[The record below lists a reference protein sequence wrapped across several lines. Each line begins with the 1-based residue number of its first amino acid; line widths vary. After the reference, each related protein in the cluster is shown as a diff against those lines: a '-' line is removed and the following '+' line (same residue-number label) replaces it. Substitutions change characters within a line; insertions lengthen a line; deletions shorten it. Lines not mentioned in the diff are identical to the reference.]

1 MKLPPGFELEATA
14 APTPAATMNLPQG
27 FQLEQP
33 APKPQRSYSLSQV
46 PGAAL
51 ENVGASAKQFYTGLA
66 QAVLNPVETLTG
78 ILDLG
83 AGALRNSL
91 PQGVVSFIDQF
102 DSDPA
107 AAKRASEM
115 ASTVGGMYK
124 DRYGSYE
131 AIKRTFAED
140 PVGAAADLSTL
151 LSGGAS
157 ATARVAPT
165 ASGALATAA
174 KFTNPL
180 APVGVAVD
188 VAKQPLQAGARI
200 AEAAFNPKNALY
212 LRSVEGR
219 GPEVLNAL
227 RSAQEIVPGSM
238 PTAAQAAADTGVVGF
253 QKMGRSAA
261 GVLETEYA
269 ARAAQQ
275 AEAIT
280 RAVRGVGRTAA
291 DIADAELARANVTR
305 PMYQKADKILSKI
318 DDQFTQL
325 AERPSMQAAI
335 TRAERLAADKG
346 IPFEIGRTT
355 NILDSSG
362 NPLAITHRGD
372 LPGTSI
378 HFIKQ
383 ALDDMVTDPATFGI
397 GKAEV
402 GAVKQIR
409 GEFLDWVKQTNKN
422 PDYLQARD
430 VFAKMSEPINQMK
443 VGQFL
448 EGKLVPALG
457 EETARLRA
465 AGYAGALDQAPTTI
479 KRATG
484 ETRFNNLEDIFKN
497 DPAALKALRDVRDDL
512 ARQAKSERLASGKV
526 KQEFDVTRAT
536 EALAGDA
543 LLPNLINRITT
554 TANDL
559 WRRMRGRINESTA
572 IEVATEMLHPGKAA
586 DVLEK
591 AMRQQANRQA
601 MQSAINA
608 PFEAFYVNPALVNL
622 PLSQSEQDNAYRGE
636 LTNMLA
642 PQSQPQ
648 NSLMR

>member
-1 MKLPPGFELEATA
+1 MKLPPGFELEPAVPTA
-14 APTPAATMNLPQG
+14 AAASNLPQG

-33 APKPQRSYSLSQV
+33 VAPPQRSYGLSEV
-46 PGAAL
+46 PGAAVR
-51 ENVGASAKQFYTGLA
+51 NIPKSATQFYTGLA

-78 ILDLG
+78 LLDIG
-83 AGALRNSL
+83 AGALRNTL
-91 PQGVVSFIDQF
+91 PEGVVSFIDQF
-102 DSDPA
+102 DSDPT

-115 ASTVGGMYK
+115 ANAVGGMYK
-124 DRYGSYE
+124 DRYGNYE

-140 PVGAAADLSTL
+140 PVGAAADLSTI

-165 ASGALATAA
+165 ASGALSTAA
-174 KFTNPL
+174 RVTNPL
-180 APVGVAVD
+180 APVGVAAD
-188 VAKQPLQAGARI
+188 VAKMPLKAGGQI
-200 AEAAFNPKNALY
+200 LEAAFNPKNAMY
-212 LRSVEGR
+212 LRAAEGR
-219 GPEVLNAL
+219 GPEIVNAL
-227 RSAQEIVPGSM
+227 RGAQEIVPGSM

-253 QKMGRSAA
+253 QKMGKSAA

-275 AEAIT
+275 AEAQL
-280 RAVRGVGRTAA
+280 RAVRGVGKTAA
-291 DIADAELARANVTR
+291 DIADSELTRANITR
-305 PMYQKADKILSKI
+305 PMYKKADQILSKV
-318 DDQFTQL
+318 DDDFTRL
-325 AERPSMQAAI
+325 TERPSMQAAI
-335 TRAERLAADKG
+335 ARAERLAADKG
-346 IPFEIGRTT
+346 IPFEIGRTA

-362 NPLAITHRGD
+362 KPLTIAHRGD

-409 GEFLDWVKQTNKN
+409 GEFLDWVSQTSKN
-422 PDYLQARD
+422 PAYLEARD
-430 VFAKMSEPINQMK
+430 TFAKLSEPINQMK

-465 AGYAGALDQAPTTI
+465 AGYAGALDQAPSTI

-484 ETRFNNLEDIFKN
+484 ETRFQSLEDIFKN
-497 DPAALKALRDVRDDL
+497 DPQALKALRDVRDDL
-512 ARQAKSERLASGKV
+512 ARQAKSERLAAGKIGEGV
-526 KQEFDVTRAT
+526 DVRRAT
-536 EALAGDA
+536 EALAGEG
-543 LLPNLINRITT
+543 LLPNMINRITT

-591 AMRQQANRQA
+591 AIKQQANRQA
-601 MQSAINA
+601 MGAAFNA
-608 PFEAFYVNPALVNL
+608 PFEAFYVNPALVN
-622 PLSQSEQDNAYRGE
+622 
-636 LTNMLA
+636 MLA
-642 PQSQPQ
+642 PQSENQ
-648 NSLMR
+648 NALVR